1 MTNKQNILIFILYLI
16 ICNISSAIESSGKTL
31 NGFDSNQID
40 SLIRERNS
48 DHEITKLDLLVL
60 YKDALTVKRLD
71 SVEIYKKLAV
81 LNAELE
87 QPEDSYFYTEKYIH
101 NTLDFSI
108 LQDGSYKNIIE
119 TSEYHKLNNKYITHI
134 DLLDFMYFYA
144 SLIGFFFTAILLFIK
159 KTNKLVKL
167 FIGGF
172 VFANSLFILEFVLYA
187 TNYQYQFPHSYRIS
201 AVAAL
206 LFGPLLYFY
215 FKSVI
220 QAYTFKVKD
229 LMHFLPTTILLIF
242 LAPLYSLSASDKV
255 KMMLEIHP
263 SNLNYDLT
271 IFISKALSL
280 ILYAF
285 FMGKLLSNEVNK
297 SDFKLNNTTL
307 SATKWKKNLYKI
319 HVAYVTSYL
328 IYGLSV
334 FGALGRYSS
343 IMYHIQLGAMCFI
356 IIYIAYIAYVQPDI
370 FNNQH
375 IPFMQRLFLKKYQNS
390 GLTDSLS
397 KELRESLIKLLAE
410 DKIYKISNINLDM
423 LAEKLNTTR
432 HSTSQIINEH
442 FKMNFFE
449 LINKFRIKE
458 AIDLLE
464 KDVNGNLNIIDVA
477 YEVGYNNKVTF
488 NKAFKKET
496 SLTPSEYITSKK
508 IFEVNPK

>member
-1 MTNKQNILIFILYLI
+1 MTNKRNILIFILSLFT
-16 ICNISSAIESSGKTL
+16 CNILSAIESSGKTH

-60 YKDALTVKRLD
+60 YKDALTVNRPD

-87 QPEDSYFYTEKYIH
+87 QPEDSYFFTEKYIH

-108 LQDGSYKNIIE
+108 LKDGSYNNIVK
-119 TSEYHKLNNKYITHI
+119 TVEYQELNDKYITHI
-134 DLLDFMYFYA
+134 DLLDFIYFYTV
-144 SLIGFFFTAILLFIK
+144 LIGFFFTVSLLFNK
-159 KTNKLVKL
+159 KTNKPVKL

-172 VFANSLFILEFVLYA
+172 VFANSIFILEFVLYA
-187 TNYQYQFPHSYRIS
+187 TNYQYQFPQSYRIS
-201 AVAAL
+201 ATPAL

-215 FKSVI
+215 FKSVS
-220 QAYTFKVKD
+220 QTYKFKTKD
-229 LMHFLPTTILLIF
+229 LMHFLPTAMLLIF

-263 SNLNYDLT
+263 SNLNYDLA
-271 IFISKALSL
+271 IFISKTLSL

-285 FMGKLLSNEVNK
+285 LMGKLLSNEVKK
-297 SDFKLNNTTL
+297 SDFKLNNATL
-307 SATKWKKNLYKI
+307 SVTKWKKNLYKI

-334 FGALGRYSS
+334 FGALGKYSS
-343 IMYHIQLGAMCFI
+343 IMYHIQLGAMCII
-356 IIYIAYIAYVQPDI
+356 IIYIAYMAYVQPDI

-375 IPFMQRLFLKKYQNS
+375 IPFIQRLFLEKYQNS

-397 KELRESLIKLLAE
+397 KELKENLKKLLAE
-410 DKIYKISNINLDM
+410 DKIYKINNINLDI
-423 LAEKLNTTR
+423 LAEKLNTSR

-442 FKMNFFE
+442 FEMNFFE

-464 KDVNGNLNIIDVA
+464 KDVNGNLNIIDIA

-496 SLTPSEYITSKK
+496 NLTPSEYIHSKK
-508 IFEVNPK
+508 IFEVNPR